1 MELETR
7 AMLMADT
14 GILILRLVVGLYVAA
29 HGAQKLFGW
38 FDGPGLQGTIGLM
51 GGRLG
56 FRPAPLWVTVLTLAE
71 VVGGVLMV
79 LGFLGPVGP
88 LSVAGAMLGAALF
101 AHWSNGP
108 WNGKGGYEL
117 AATNLGA
124 ALAVALL
131 GVGQFSVD
139 AWLGI
144 VIPTSVTLVFG
155 ALVLLGVFAAALS
168 RRPQAAP
175 AE

>member
-1 MELETR
+1 
-7 AMLMADT
+7 MLTADT

-38 FDGPGLQGTIGLM
+38 FDGPGLQGTIGAM
-51 GGRLG
+51 GGGLG
-56 FRPAPLWVTVLTLAE
+56 FRPASLWVLALTLAE

-79 LGFLGPVGP
+79 LGFLGPIGP

-108 WNGKGGYEL
+108 WSGKGGYEL

-139 AWLGI
+139 AGLGI
-144 VIPTSVTLVFG
+144 VVPQSVAVVFA
-155 ALVLLGVFAAALS
+155 ALVLLGVLAAALS
-168 RRPQAAP
+168 RRPQAAVTQ
-175 AE
+175 